1 MNDNRIHEN
10 YRISLKRDKQWADDH
25 FLLTSS
31 NTFWL
36 LVKEQERRK
45 KKGKERWRLKKRRKE
60 RKRRGKR
67 GKGKNKCKGE
77 GRKEKHFKRCIE
89 LEKNKL
95 KGQGKK
101 MEGKITPWSHSSHSN
116 MYQEWTQYWGAVLQY
131 HLPDSP
137 GLGKDSLMK
146 GTEDGKGGACPP
158 EHKWIH
164 QDKSQRKRST
174 WNDLE
179 PCSGIKQVADEF
191 LYYVAQVIR
200 VKKHLGR
207 QGKATVHL
215 IFRLLWKR

>member
-1 MNDNRIHEN
+1 MGWWPFPADIQQHILA
-10 YRISLKRDKQWADDH
+10 ISERTREKEKKKRKGEMK
-25 FLLTSS
+25 TE
-31 NTFWL
+31 
-36 LVKEQERRK
+36 KEKKRK
-45 KKGKERWRLKKRRKE
+45 KKERKE
-60 RKRRGKR
+60 RERKKINVRVREEKRR
-67 GKGKNKCKGE
+67 
-77 GRKEKHFKRCIE
+77 HFKRCIE

-200 VKKHLGR
+200 VKKHLGI